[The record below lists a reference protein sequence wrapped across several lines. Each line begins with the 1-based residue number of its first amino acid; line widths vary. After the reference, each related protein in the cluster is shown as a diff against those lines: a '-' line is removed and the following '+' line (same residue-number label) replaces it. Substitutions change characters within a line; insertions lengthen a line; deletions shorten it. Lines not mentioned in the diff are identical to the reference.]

1 MRSLR
6 GVLTSLLPLLLV
18 LVTAVWTVLAG
29 TVPREWAYPALLV
42 AGSISGDPA
51 VRAVFRW
58 ADASAQRSEP
68 PPSPWAE
75 PEVPERPRDPA
86 LRGGLVIG
94 VLERAAAM
102 LSLLS
107 GHSSGIAVVVAVKGL
122 ARYGEFTNPR
132 QREEF
137 IMGTLA
143 SLVWA
148 ALFAAAALWVTAVPG
163 PLRGS

>member
-1 MRSLR
+1 MRAVR

-18 LVTAVWTVLAG
+18 LATAAWAAAAG
-29 TVPREWAYPALLV
+29 SVPREWAYPALLV
-42 AGSISGDPA
+42 AGSVSGDPA

-58 ADASAQRSEP
+58 ADASSQRTEP
-68 PPSPWAE
+68 PPSPWAD
-75 PEVPERPRDPA
+75 PEVPEHQPDPA

-94 VLERAAAM
+94 ILERAAVM

-137 IMGTLA
+137 IIGTLA

-163 PLRGS
+163 PFRG